1 MELVLALAAD
11 DVRERTDGNFDV
23 QGVRFEFYAP
33 GFPAVQERMV
43 VVLVVEWAADE
54 VGLQPLRADLVDEA
68 GTRILTIEGH
78 TEVEPRSEDRAPPR
92 TRLVLPLQRVVFPHP
107 GRYYF
112 DVLAGDQ
119 VRRAIPLF
127 VGKHP

>member
-11 DVRERTDGNFDV
+11 DVRERTDCNFDV
-23 QGVRFEFYAP
+23 HGVRFEYYAP
-33 GFPAVQERMV
+33 GFPAVQERIV
-43 VVLVVEWAADE
+43 VVLVVEWSADE
-54 VGLQPLRADLVDEA
+54 TGRQPLRADLVDEG

-78 TEVEPRSEDRAPPR
+78 TEVEPREEGRAPAR
-92 TRLVLPLQRVVFPHP
+92 TRLVLPLQRVIFPHP

-112 DVLAGDQ
+112 DILAGEE

-127 VGKHP
+127 VGQHP